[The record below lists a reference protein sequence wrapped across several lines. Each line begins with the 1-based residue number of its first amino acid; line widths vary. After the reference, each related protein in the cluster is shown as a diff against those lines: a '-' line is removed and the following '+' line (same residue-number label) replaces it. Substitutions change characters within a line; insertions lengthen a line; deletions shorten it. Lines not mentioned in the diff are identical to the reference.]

1 MKGLGRERAMILER
15 EIEARKR
22 EGSGVFRQRAVAFLA

>member
-22 EGSGVFRQRAVAFLA
+22 EGSGVSGVIAR